1 LSSVSLDK
9 QMDMKMWFIYT
20 LEYYSAIENR
30 DIMNFVSKWMKLEN
44 IILSE
49 LAQIQKDMHVM
60 YTLNKWILAIKH

>member
-1 LSSVSLDK
+1 
-9 QMDMKMWFIYT
+9 MWFIYT

-60 YTLNKWILAIKH
+60 YTLNK